1 MLQVVASSR
10 STRRQAGFTL
20 IEVLVALVV
29 MAVGMLGIA
38 GLYIESL
45 RSGHMSISYTNA
57 VTLAA
62 SMADRIRANANGV
75 AAYAG
80 AAAGNAVA
88 GTAASNCV
96 NGNVDCTAAQLAL
109 DDWFWWYENVKDQM
123 PEGRQVSVQV
133 VNTPPVNVY
142 TIVMQWPERGLA
154 APVSYTLTFSL

>member
-1 MLQVVASSR
+1 MLRVVAHPHR
-10 STRRQAGFTL
+10 GRRQAGFTL

-45 RSGHMSISYTNA
+45 RSGQMSISYTNA

-75 AAYAG
+75 AAYAS
-80 AAAGNAVA
+80 AAAGNGTG
-88 GTAASNCV
+88 GTAANNCV
-96 NGNVDCTAAQLAL
+96 NGVADCSAAQLAT

-123 PEGRQVSVQV
+123 PEGRQASVQV
-133 VNTPPVNVY
+133 VNAPPVNVY
-142 TIVMQWPERGLA
+142 TIVLQWPERGLA
-154 APVSYTLTFSL
+154 VPVSYTLTFSL

>member
-1 MLQVVASSR
+1 MLHVVASSR

-75 AAYAG
+75 GAYVG
-80 AAAGNAVA
+80 AAAGNGFA
-88 GTAASNCV
+88 GTPANNCV
-96 NGNVDCTAAQLAL
+96 NGNSDCTAAQLAL

-123 PEGRQVSVQV
+123 PEGRQASVRV
-133 VNTPPVNVY
+133 VNAAPVNVY
-142 TIVMQWPERGLA
+142 TIVLQWPERGLA